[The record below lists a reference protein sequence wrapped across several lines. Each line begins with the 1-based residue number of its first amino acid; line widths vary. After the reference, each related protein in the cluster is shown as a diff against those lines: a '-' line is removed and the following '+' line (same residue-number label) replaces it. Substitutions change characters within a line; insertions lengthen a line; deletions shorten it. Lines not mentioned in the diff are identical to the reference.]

1 MAENNEAKN
10 LENGINKSKEMYK
23 EAIESLKRA
32 NAENKLLWDN
42 VRHQDSLDRDYV
54 LEQIKAWY
62 KTQASI
68 AEEYQKVFTDGLKE
82 TYNALPSLKDINIRE
97 ELEKTTE
104 RLREEAKKMYERV
117 GDLFG
122 SKKEE

>member
-10 LENGINKSKEMYK
+10 LENSINKSKEMYK

-42 VRHQDSLDRDYV
+42 VRHQESLDRDYV
-54 LEQIKAWY
+54 VEQLKAWY

-82 TYNALPSLKDINIRE
+82 TYNSLPSLKDINLRE